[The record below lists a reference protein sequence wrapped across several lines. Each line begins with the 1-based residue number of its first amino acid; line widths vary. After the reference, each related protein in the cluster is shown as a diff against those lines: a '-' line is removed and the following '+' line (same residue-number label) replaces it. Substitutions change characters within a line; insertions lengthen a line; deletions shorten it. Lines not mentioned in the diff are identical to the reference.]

1 MTNDKPIFPKRLF
14 WDVNLETL
22 DYETHKQFII
32 ERVFERGDVPDIRA
46 VRKFYGDKEIIGSL
60 KAAKWLNFDVFVFVK
75 NLFNI
80 KPTDFKCYMLNQS
93 KGIPWKY

>member
-1 MTNDKPIFPKRLF
+1 MENNKPILQKRIF
-14 WDVNLETL
+14 WDIDFESL
-22 DYETHKQFII
+22 DYQMHRQFII

-46 VRKFYGDKEIIGSL
+46 IRKFYGDKDVIHGL
-60 KAAKWLNFDVFVFVK
+60 KTAKWLSFDVFVFVK

-80 KPTDFKCYMLNQS
+80 NPTDFKCYMLNQS